1 MREGES
7 HARRPLVIGGRR
19 RHVAHDTK
27 EVPMTEK
34 PNSGLTRRQAFT
46 IAVGAGIAATTIMA
60 ASPEEALS
68 QAANQGVSPT
78 LTLLLVNDIYKM
90 AEVRGR
96 GGFARLAAIARAERA
111 KGIPLLYAHAGDMFS
126 PSLMSGFDQGQHTVE
141 LLNVVPPDIFV
152 PGNHEFDFGKDNYL
166 KLTKLAKYPTF
177 AANLR
182 AADGSVLPD
191 HKDRAL
197 IDLGSVKVGIFGVT
211 LAASPLM
218 SSPGDLRFLDEMTSV
233 REQSRA
239 LREAGADMV
248 VAVTHT
254 DFSRDLE
261 IARSRLVDVLLTGH
275 DHDLRVSYDNR
286 TVMVESGEEGE
297 YVTAIDIFA
306 TIGEREGKR
315 AVTWLPRFRII
326 DSGTVTPDA
335 EALAIVRRYEGELS
349 KELDVSLGT
358 TAVDLDSRSASVRSQ
373 ETAIGNLIADAVRAS
388 TGADVAITNGG
399 GIRGNRQYPAGATI
413 TRRDILTELPFGNS
427 TAMVEITGKDIRDA
441 LENGVS
447 QIDNRAGRF
456 PQVSGMAFTVD
467 AKAPAG
473 SRIGS
478 LRIGGKD
485 LDPAATYKVAT
496 NDFMVSGGDG
506 YTALDRGRVLIGKT
520 DGKLLASVVMAYVRA
535 AGAIQAQIDGRIIL
549 K

>member
-1 MREGES
+1 MN
-7 HARRPLVIGGRR
+7 
-19 RHVAHDTK
+19 DT
-27 EVPMTEK
+27 PTT
-34 PNSGLTRRQAFT
+34 GLTRRQAFT
-46 IAVGAGIAATTIMA
+46 IAAAAGVAATTIMA
-60 ASPEEALS
+60 TSPEEALA
-68 QAANQGVSPT
+68 QAAQQGANPT
-78 LTLLLVNDIYKM
+78 FTLLLVNDIYKM
-90 AEVRGR
+90 GEVRGR
-96 GGFARLAAIARAERA
+96 GGFARLAAIARAEKA
-111 KGIPLLYAHAGDMFS
+111 KGLPVLYAHAGDMFS

-152 PGNHEFDFGKDNYL
+152 PGNHEFDGGKENYA

-191 HKDRAL
+191 HKDRA
-197 IDLGSVKVGIFGVT
+197 IVDLGPVKVGIFGVA
-211 LAASPLM
+211 LATSPLM
-218 SSPGDLRFLDEMTSV
+218 SSTGDLKFLDEMTTV
-233 REQSRA
+233 REQTKA
-239 LREAGADMV
+239 LRDAGADMI

-254 DFSRDLE
+254 DFTRDLE

-275 DHDLRVSYDNR
+275 DHDLRVVYDNR

-297 YVTAIDIFA
+297 YVTAVDIYA

-315 AVTWLPRFRII
+315 AVTWLPRFRVI
-326 DSGTVTPDA
+326 DSGTVTPDP
-335 EALAIVRRYEGELS
+335 EALAIVKKYEGELS

-373 ETAIGNLIADAVRAS
+373 ETAIGNLIADAIRAS

-399 GIRGNRQYPAGATI
+399 GIRGNKQYPAGATI

-427 TAMVEITGKDIRDA
+427 TAMVEITGKDIKDA

-456 PQVSGMAFTVD
+456 PQVAGLTFTVD
-467 AKAPAG
+467 QKAAVG
-473 SRIGS
+473 SRIAD
-478 LRIGGKD
+478 LKIGGKEV
-485 LDPAATYKVAT
+485 AAAASYKVAT
-496 NDFMVSGGDG
+496 NDFMVGGGDG
-506 YTALDRGRVLIGKT
+506 YTALSRGRTLIGKT
-520 DGKLLASVVMAYVRA
+520 DGKLMASVVMAHVRS
-535 AGAIQAQIDGRIIL
+535 AGAVQARIDGRIIL